1 MSQKKM
7 IAKSKRITLKKTK
20 VAKSIAMRA
29 IQKTESLITKEQ
41 EKLTKQ
47 LTKFIRST
55 DKMIGM
61 LTAQINKMK
70 KRKTTITPTRGRK
83 PAKNALML
91 LESALVNAQSEN
103 AFLKNEQEKWNAQ
116 QKANFLFLKE
126 WKKNTTQNN
135 TETKK
140 SSLIKDKTLLSTT
153 LV

>member
-7 IAKSKRITLKKTK
+7 MAKSKKITYKKTK
-20 VAKSIAMRA
+20 IAKSIAIRT

-47 LTKFIRST
+47 LTKFIRSA
-55 DKMIGM
+55 DKMVTL

-70 KRKTTITPTRGRK
+70 NRKTAKTPARGRK

-91 LESALVNAQSEN
+91 LESALANAQSES

-116 QKANFLFLKE
+116 QKVNFLFLKE
-126 WKKNTTQNN
+126 WKKNTTSQNN
-135 TETKK
+135 KTKK
-140 SSLIKDKTLLSTT
+140 SSIKQEASLSTT